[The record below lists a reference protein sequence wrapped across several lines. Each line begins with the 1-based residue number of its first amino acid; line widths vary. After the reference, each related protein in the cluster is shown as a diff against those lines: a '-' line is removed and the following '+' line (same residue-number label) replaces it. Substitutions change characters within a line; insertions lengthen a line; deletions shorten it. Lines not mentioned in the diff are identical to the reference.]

1 MTRDQIS
8 LAYSLCGDPS
18 LTVMQIMA
26 ATALAESEVPAIDEM
41 RASGLLEKD
50 VLEEMENL

>member
-8 LAYSLCGDPS
+8 LACSLCGDPS